1 MTKESVKEVIVKAF
15 SDSEYRDLL
24 LSKPKEALEGY
35 ELSDEERDNL
45 SNLSADLFD
54 LDIEELEDRVSRWAT
69 SLGGG
74 I

>member
-54 LDIEELEDRVSRWAT
+54 LDIEELEDRVSRWST
-69 SLGGG
+69 GLGGG